1 MSLRAGGTFFNA
13 REQIHAVQCQSLY
26 GCRTRGGIEMALYE
40 YKCADCEERFD
51 LMRPMSAA
59 DDPAPCPECGSV
71 ESRRVISSFASITPG
86 ASALSTNPVMDAR
99 MASGAGGGCCGGG
112 CGCG

>member
-1 MSLRAGGTFFNA
+1 MSLRAGGAFFNA
-13 REQIHAVQCQSLY
+13 RGTSGAVQCQPLY
-26 GCRTRGGIEMALYE
+26 GSRTRGRMEMALYE

-59 DDPAPCPECGSV
+59 DEPAPCPECGSGD
-71 ESRRVISSFASITPG
+71 SRRVISNFAAITPG
-86 ASALSTNPVMDAR
+86 ASGLSSNPVMDAR
-99 MASGAGGGCCGGG
+99 MSGGCCGGG

>member
-1 MSLRAGGTFFNA
+1 LPNERWD
-13 REQIHAVQCQSLY
+13 R
-26 GCRTRGGIEMALYE
+26 EMALYE
-40 YKCADCEERFD
+40 YKCAECEERFD

-59 DDPAPCPECGSV
+59 DDPAECPECGS
-71 ESRRVISSFASITPG
+71 EDSRRVISNFVSITPG

-99 MASGAGGGCCGGG
+99 MAGGGGCCGGA